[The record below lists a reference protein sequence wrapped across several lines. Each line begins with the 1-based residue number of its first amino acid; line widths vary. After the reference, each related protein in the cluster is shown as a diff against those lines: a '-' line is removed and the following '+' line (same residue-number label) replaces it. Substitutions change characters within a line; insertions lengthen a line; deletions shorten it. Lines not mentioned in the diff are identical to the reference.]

1 MARKWVLFF
10 RRLHSV
16 LGKTANGKQ
25 QAVSQPTT
33 GQQMASQ
40 RFWALSLWSS
50 RLRRFLLAFG
60 LTVVLCAVAI
70 PVLSQTLNAATLA
83 QQGQQLYET
92 GQYSAAIAT
101 LQQAI
106 QAYEAQGNRLGQA
119 MALRNL
125 ALVHQQQGDIA
136 AAATAIA
143 TSSQLVQA
151 SSDSNRLPVLARV
164 LDLQGSVQLQQGQTE
179 QALATWEQA
188 TAIYRQLEDEMGALR
203 SQINQAQ
210 ALQSLGFYRRA
221 IATLTP
227 LTETLQSQPDSR
239 TKAVAL
245 RSLGEALQG
254 IGSLKPAQQAL
265 EEALIVAQQLQLPDE
280 ISAALFSLGNTARSQ
295 GNTAAALEFYQ
306 QAIETSPSPLTRI
319 RANLNRLSLLIDTEQ
334 WAQAQ
339 SLVTEIATQLDRLP
353 PSQAL
358 TYAQVN
364 FAQSLAKLN
373 RGASTPVDTAATSS
387 PSSTAETILLRAR
400 QQAQT
405 LTDFR
410 AESFA
415 LGSLGE
421 LYEKSGQLERAKAI
435 TEQALVLA
443 QTVNASDIAY
453 RWQWQL
459 GRILKAEADQ
469 QPGGADK
476 YEPAIAAYSSAVDT
490 LQSLRSDL
498 VAINPAVQLSFQ
510 ESVEPI
516 HRELVSLLLTPTDND
531 TSQDKLE
538 KARQVIESLQLAELD
553 NFFREACLDT
563 KSVIIDQL
571 DAEATV
577 IYPIILEDRL
587 EVVLSLPQQPLRHY
601 SSPVSRAQIESSI
614 TQIRRHLVTRTTRQ
628 FLPIAQQLYDWLIR
642 PVEEDLANSGT
653 KTLVFVLDGPLRNVP
668 MAVLND
674 GQQYLLEKY
683 SLALTPGLQLVDPRP
698 LQKDQLNVL
707 TAGLTE
713 SRQGFSALPNVL
725 PELQQIQQEVQSRV
739 LLNESFTSPGFQ
751 EAIATNPASVVHL
764 ATHGKFSSELEET
777 FILTWD
783 DRININQ
790 LNTLLQTADLTQTNP
805 IELLVLSA
813 CQTAAGDRQ
822 AALGLAGIAVRAGA
836 RSTLAT
842 LWQVSDEATAILMDE
857 FYRGLNN
864 TASTKAE
871 ALRQAQLKILEI
883 PEFRRHPYYWA
894 PYVIVGN
901 WL

>member
-1 MARKWVLFF
+1 MLC
-10 RRLHSV
+10 
-16 LGKTANGKQ
+16 
-25 QAVSQPTT
+25 VSAT
-33 GQQMASQ
+33 
-40 RFWALSLWSS
+40 
-50 RLRRFLLAFG
+50 
-60 LTVVLCAVAI
+60 
-70 PVLSQTLNAATLA
+70 PVLSQSPGAATLA
-83 QQGQQLYET
+83 QQGQELYEA

-101 LQQAI
+101 LQRAI
-106 QAYEAQGNRLGQA
+106 QAYATENNTLGQA
-119 MALRNL
+119 LALRNL
-125 ALVHQQQGDIA
+125 ALVYQQMGDLA
-136 AAATAIA
+136 AANEAIA
-143 TSSQLVQA
+143 TSLQQVQ
-151 SSDSNRLPVLARV
+151 SSTDANRLPVLARV
-164 LDLQGSVQLQQGQTE
+164 LNLQGSLQLQQGQTE

-188 TAIYRQLEDEMGALR
+188 TAIYQQLGDEAGALR
-203 SQINQAQ
+203 NQINQAQ

-239 TKAVAL
+239 AKVVAL

-254 IGSLKPAQQAL
+254 IGSLDRSQQAL
-265 EEALIVAQQLQLPDE
+265 ESALAIAQQLQLPDE
-280 ISAALFSLGNTARSQ
+280 IAATQFSLGNTIRAQ
-295 GNTAAALEFYQ
+295 GDAGTALEFYR
-306 QAIETSPSPLTRI
+306 QAAATTPSPLTKV
-319 RANLNRLSLLIDTEQ
+319 RAELNQLSLLIDTEQ
-334 WAQAQ
+334 PTQAQ
-339 SLVTEIATQLDRLP
+339 QLVPQIAIQLDRLP

-364 FAQSLAKLN
+364 FAQSLVKL
-373 RGASTPVDTAATSS
+373 GMAS
-387 PSSTAETILLRAR
+387 SSTGDSSLSAEQTLLRAR

-405 LTDFR
+405 LSDLR
-410 AESFA
+410 AQSFA

-421 LYEKSGQLERAKAI
+421 LYEKSGQLTRAKTL
-435 TEQALVLA
+435 TEEALILA
-443 QTVNASDIAY
+443 QSANASDIAY

-459 GRILKAEADQ
+459 GRILKAEADSQ
-469 QPGGADK
+469 AMREGK
-476 YEPAIAAYSSAVDT
+476 YAGAIAAYSSAVDT
-490 LQSLRSDL
+490 LQSLRNDL
-498 VAINPAVQLSFQ
+498 VAINPEVQLSFQ

-516 HRELVSLLLTPTDND
+516 HRELVSLLLTPDGD
-531 TSQDKLE
+531 ATSQDNLE

-553 NFFREACLDT
+553 NFFREACLDA
-563 KSVIIDQL
+563 KPVNIDQL

-587 EVVLSLPQQPLRHY
+587 EVVVRLPQQPLRHY
-601 SSPVSRAQIESSI
+601 ASPVSKQEMEDTI

-628 FLPIAQQLYDWLIR
+628 FLPLAQRLYDWIIR
-642 PVEEDLANSGT
+642 PVEADLASSDT
-653 KTLVFVLDGPLRNVP
+653 QTLVFVLDGPLRNVP

-674 GQQYLLEKY
+674 GEQYLLEKF
-683 SLALTPGLQLVDPRP
+683 SLALTPGLQLLDPRP
-698 LQKDQLNVL
+698 LPVEQLRVL

-725 PELQQIQQEVQSRV
+725 PELEQIQKEVPSRV
-739 LLNESFTSPGFQ
+739 LLNERFTSTTFQ
-751 EAIATNPASVVHL
+751 QALAETPASVVHL

-783 DRININQ
+783 DRIDINQ
-790 LNTLLQTADLTQTNP
+790 LNTVLQTADLTQTNP

-842 LWQVSDEATAILMDE
+842 LWQVSDEATAMLMDQ
-857 FYRGLNN
+857 FYQGLND
-864 TASTKAE
+864 ASLTKTE

-883 PEFRRHPYYWA
+883 PQFRRHPYYWA